1 MGRSRP
7 RTRSGLVAPAL
18 GVIALAIA
26 VLATTAPAE
35 AQRLT
40 AEAAARQ
47 VAEAYGVEPL
57 RVREMRLEDGRLA
70 YAITVMTPG
79 SDSNDAFMVTTLL
92 VDAQSGEL
100 VPQFRHT
107 PTGHEFSD
115 APSNVP
121 PTESDG
127 PALRRGITRP

>member
-1 MGRSRP
+1 MELRVRSIHP
-7 RTRSGLVAPAL
+7 RAAIPVIGLAAALLCLDANVAW
-18 GVIALAIA
+18 G
-26 VLATTAPAE
+26 
-35 AQRLT
+35 QRLT

-57 RVREMRLEDGRLA
+57 RVREVRQEDGSPA
-70 YAITVMTPG
+70 YAVTVMTPG
-79 SDSNDAFMVTTLL
+79 GDSNDAFLVTTLL
-92 VDAQSGEL
+92 VDARTGEL

-127 PALRRGITRP
+127 PALRRRSTRP

>member
-1 MGRSRP
+1 MP
-7 RTRSGLVAPAL
+7 RRVRTNRLRIAIPAIGLAAILLGFDSSPAS
-18 GVIALAIA
+18 
-26 VLATTAPAE
+26 

-47 VAEAYGVEPL
+47 LAEAYGVEPL
-57 RVREMRLEDGRLA
+57 RVREMRLEDGSLA
-70 YAITVMTPG
+70 YAVTVMTPG
-79 SDSNDAFMVTTLL
+79 GDSNDAFLVTTLL
-92 VDAQSGEL
+92 VDARTGEL

-127 PALRRGITRP
+127 PALRRGSTRP

>member
-1 MGRSRP
+1 MANHF
-7 RTRSGLVAPAL
+7 RTLRLHAALWALVVAAIGLGADPAS
-18 GVIALAIA
+18 
-26 VLATTAPAE
+26 

-47 VAEAYGVEPL
+47 VAETYGVEAL
-57 RVREMRLEDGRLA
+57 RVREMRQEDGSLA
-70 YAITVMTPG
+70 YAVTVMTPG
-79 SDSNDAFMVTTLL
+79 GDSNNAFAVTTLL
-92 VDAQSGEL
+92 VDAQTGAL
-100 VPQFRHT
+100 IPQFRHT

-127 PALRRGITRP
+127 PALRRGFTRP

>member
-1 MGRSRP
+1 MGRFRP
-7 RTRSGLVAPAL
+7 STRSCLVAQAL

-26 VLATTAPAE
+26 ALATATPAD

-47 VAEAYGVEPL
+47 VAETYGVEPL

-70 YAITVMTPG
+70 YAVTVMTPG
-79 SDSNDAFMVTTLL
+79 GTSNSAFMVTTLL

-127 PALRRGITRP
+127 PALRRGLARP

>member
-1 MGRSRP
+1 MAKLFWDLRLRIA
-7 RTRSGLVAPAL
+7 LLAL
-18 GVIALAIA
+18 GVAAIGVGVSA
-26 VLATTAPAE
+26 EPAS

-47 VAEAYGVEPL
+47 VAETYGVEAL
-57 RVREMRLEDGRLA
+57 RVREMRQQDGSLA
-70 YAITVMTPG
+70 YAVTVMVPG
-79 SDSNDAFMVTTLL
+79 GDSNNAFTVTTLL
-92 VDAQSGEL
+92 VDAQTGDL
-100 VPQFRHT
+100 IPQFRHT

-127 PALRRGITRP
+127 PALRRGFTRP

>member
-1 MGRSRP
+1 MARRV
-7 RTRSGLVAPAL
+7 RTNRLRTAIPAIGLAAILLGLGAMPAS
-18 GVIALAIA
+18 
-26 VLATTAPAE
+26 

-47 VAEAYGVEPL
+47 VAETYGVEPL
-57 RVREMRLEDGRLA
+57 RVREMRLEDGSLA
-70 YAITVMTPG
+70 YAVTVMTPG
-79 SDSNDAFMVTTLL
+79 GNSNDAFLVTTLL
-92 VDAQSGEL
+92 VDARTGEL

-115 APSNVP
+115 APFNVP

-127 PALRRGITRP
+127 PALRRGSTRP